1 MNVAGIPPRGASGLP
16 LAIQPDVFLRLLQ
29 FTDSGFPT
37 GAFAFSYGLEGLF
50 DAGLVQSETDV
61 IAFARVQIE
70 EALAGI
76 ELPAARHAYRF
87 ASRGDLDALLALDDE
102 LTALKP
108 VPAFRAGSA
117 RTGRRFLES
126 TAGLVDA
133 PCPSGYRAAVVAG
146 NAAGHHALAF
156 AVVAQAAGL
165 DEEMMAL
172 ALGGGF
178 LAALTAAAV
187 RLGIIGQG
195 AAQRAI
201 AALHPDLL
209 AAVNRARETPIDA
222 MGAHLPMID
231 IAGLRQASLPSRL
244 FAS

>member
-1 MNVAGIPPRGASGLP
+1 MT
-16 LAIQPDVFLRLLQ
+16 LAIRSHDLLRLLQ
-29 FTDSGFPT
+29 FADSGFPT
-37 GAFAFSYGLEGLF
+37 GAFAFSHGLEGLF
-50 DAGLVQSETDV
+50 DAGLVRSEAEV
-61 IAFARVQIE
+61 IAFARTQIE

-76 ELPAARHAYRF
+76 ELPAAGHAHRF
-87 ASRGDLDALLALDDE
+87 ASSGNLDALLALDDE

-108 VPAFRAGSA
+108 VPAFRAGSV

-133 PCPSGYRAAVVAG
+133 PLVSEYRAAVMAG

-156 AVVAQAAGL
+156 AIVAQAAGL
-165 DEEMMAL
+165 EEETMTL
-172 ALGGGF
+172 ALGAGF
-178 LAALTAAAV
+178 VGALATAAV

-209 AAVNRARETPIDA
+209 AAVSRAREMPLDA
-222 MGAHLPMID
+222 MGAYLPMVD
-231 IAGLRQASLPSRL
+231 IAGLRQESLPSRL